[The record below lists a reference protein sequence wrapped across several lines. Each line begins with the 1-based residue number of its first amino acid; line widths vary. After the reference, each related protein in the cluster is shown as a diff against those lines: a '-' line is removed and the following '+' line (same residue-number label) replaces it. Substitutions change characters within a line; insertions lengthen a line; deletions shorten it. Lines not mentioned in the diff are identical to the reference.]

1 MAMVA
6 RFIVRTGADTF
17 DVIEGRKLNVAP
29 LSRSVADRLA
39 SAAERPP
46 VRAIAPAATAGPPAP
61 ASALEPAPEPEPAPA
76 PPMPD
81 LRPTRAD
88 HAGGRC
94 GFRISGWARS
104 W

>member
-1 MAMVA
+1 ME
-6 RFIVRTGADTF
+6 RFIIRHGNTF

-46 VRAIAPAATAGPPAP
+46 VRAIAPA
-61 ASALEPAPEPEPAPA
+61 PAPA
-76 PPMPD
+76 PAPAMPD

-88 HAGGRC
+88 SAGGPC